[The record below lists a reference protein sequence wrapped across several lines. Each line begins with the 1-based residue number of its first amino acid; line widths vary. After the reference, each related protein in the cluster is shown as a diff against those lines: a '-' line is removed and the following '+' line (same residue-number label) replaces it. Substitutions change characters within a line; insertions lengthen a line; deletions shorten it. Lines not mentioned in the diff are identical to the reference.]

1 MEVRGFSGV
10 VFLLL
15 LLSAAT
21 ARAQQHRITN
31 TSDTALAATI
41 SLGTL
46 FPAQN
51 TNVSSSQV
59 QFRLRS
65 RQNGTGYRVDAS
77 STFSVA
83 PTSVVEGGSTLT
95 ASDIG
100 VGISLSYSAGVI
112 TPRVD
117 TIAAGFNY
125 NPGSVV
131 ATNGLTPFTGAASG
145 RATLSDLAAGVKLL
159 SGPRF
164 ATQTNNA
171 SAYGLVT
178 LSLGVVP
185 QYFTPATFS
194 GVITLTISNG
204 P

>member
-1 MEVRGFSGV
+1 MEVPRFARLLV
-10 VFLLL
+10 VVS
-15 LLSAAT
+15 LLSAGLVQ
-21 ARAQQHRITN
+21 AQQHKITN
-31 TSDTALAATI
+31 TSNTTLAATVAF
-41 SLGTL
+41 GTL
-46 FPAQN
+46 VPTAS
-51 TNVSSSQV
+51 TTVTSSEV

-65 RQNGTGYRVDAS
+65 RQNGVGYRLDANA
-77 STFSVA
+77 TFSVT
-83 PTSVVEGGSTLT
+83 PTTGAAGGSTLT

-112 TPRVD
+112 TPRTD
-117 TIAAGFNY
+117 TIATGFDY
-125 NPGSVV
+125 NPGSVP

-145 RATLSDLAAGVKLL
+145 RATLNDLLAGVKLL

-164 ATQTNNA
+164 ATQITNA

-178 LSLGVVP
+178 LRLGVVP